1 MSTKSAKIQI
11 TKYLLLAA
19 IVVFQP
25 FSLMANDKTPE
36 PFRRVVTGTNSQGK
50 SIFLF
55 DSYAPTVK
63 EFKGA
68 GIYATTI
75 WETNQAPAS
84 NIGSDDLSAHEF
96 ILGPPDA
103 GTNFRIV
110 EFLPEP
116 ENISGDSLKETGSH
130 VESKIHPMMH
140 ATDSVDY
147 IVILKGEIY
156 AIVETGEVLL
166 KAGDVFV
173 QRGTAHAWA
182 NRSNKPCVF
191 AAVMVDAKPFKTDKK
206 EH

>member
-1 MSTKSAKIQI
+1 MSTYLAKIQI
-11 TKYLLLAA
+11 TKWLLLAA
-19 IVVFQP
+19 IVAFQP
-25 FSLMANDKTPE
+25 FSLMAKDNAPE
-36 PFRRVVTGTNSQGK
+36 LYRRIVTGTNSQGK
-50 SIFLF
+50 SIILF
-55 DSYAPTVK
+55 DSSAPTIK

-68 GIYATTI
+68 GIYSTEI

-84 NIGSDDLSAHEF
+84 NFGSDDLSAHEF

-103 GTNFRIV
+103 GSRFRIV
-110 EFLPEP
+110 EILPEP
-116 ENISGDSLKETGSH
+116 ENVSGDSLKGTGSH
-130 VESKIHPMMH
+130 VESKLHPMMH

-191 AAVMVDAKPFKTDKK
+191 AAVLVDANPVKK
-206 EH
+206 GH